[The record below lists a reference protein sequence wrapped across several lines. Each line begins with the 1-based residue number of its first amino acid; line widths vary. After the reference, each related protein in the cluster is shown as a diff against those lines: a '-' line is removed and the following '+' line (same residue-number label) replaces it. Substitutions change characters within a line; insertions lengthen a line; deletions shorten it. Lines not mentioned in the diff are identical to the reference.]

1 MAGTDK
7 KASGSIGLD
16 PNTSLD
22 RGKSEYRLLN
32 SPYGMYNTF
41 VNDSG
46 ISKSQY
52 KIGIGD
58 NFFKQVKASL
68 EISLSP
74 PAFGSNF
81 YYGIVL
87 KIENATS
94 TSSSA
99 RKKYLEKTILGTGG
113 DSETSNKE
121 IKEIAVRVRVPELHA
136 NLTIPSTYPRDYIE
150 DESNFKLN
158 DAASPDAFGSSGK
171 DLVERYDALAIQQY
185 PIFYSR
191 GKNIPVPQ
199 IGSLVMVELSN
210 PFSNEGTYLGVAN
223 LEDAPKVYTENIYS
237 NSSLPFDY
245 TKSLQQGAA
254 AEPAIGNSLEDALL
268 DAGEEILG
276 NVAEYLW
283 EKAKDE
289 LKKDALDG
297 DYGKQVAKYA
307 ALNSPFLQKQGA
319 NFYSS
324 NGGFVLQ
331 PRSTLAGITQKVV
344 DEKGR
349 LVHKDSKILNRGIY
363 KVQTEVKYIKNV
375 EIKPKNYTA
384 YSFSDPLYALTTN
397 KVRPY
402 SYGDL
407 GNFEENLVQ
416 VQTVLGKRTQKLH
429 ILAAERIKA
438 LNYAWLEFLKTSPL
452 SSNQQYKEIF
462 KVSKGHTPNKY
473 NDNYKLYVKDMTEKY
488 GSLENGMKFEP
499 FHTSY
504 ETGLVFDFGNNGLID
519 KNTNYKQNKAW
530 QWLVNHAYLYGI
542 YPSGDK
548 YNKWE
553 VKIPRENWFTGIE
566 FVDYSTS
573 STINGKYYKYCVYV
587 VEESI
592 NTGRNTSDKVF
603 ENTIFE

>member
-22 RGKSEYRLLN
+22 RSVSEYRLLN

-52 KIGIGD
+52 KINIGD

-99 RKKYLEKTILGTGG
+99 RKKYLEKTLGLGV

-150 DESNFKLN
+150 DESNFKLY

-283 EKAKDE
+283 EKAKDQ
-289 LKKDALDG
+289 LKEDALAG

-349 LVHKDSKILNRGIY
+349 VVHKDSKILNRGIY

-384 YSFSDPLYALTTN
+384 YSFSDPLYTLTTN